1 MRLEAGRVRT
11 IICKSNSGSNH
22 RVNATTP
29 ERCMNSLPRFKPP
42 QHDFSTFPRQ
52 NQQDDVVQ
60 AELIDI
66 SLVEEAEDSVSPDST
81 LDEMASITDDSDLIE
96 DLTEAAKSGDLTLF
110 RRACARALRCHFRLD
125 SPGYMGWTAAHWA
138 AREGHVDIL
147 EHLTSLRANLDSID
161 RKGDT
166 LLHKAAANGQH
177 LACQWLLERGFNA
190 RTRNNNAF
198 TPLDLAQEH
207 IAISG
212 RNRAAL
218 QCEKILSAA
227 YSNTF

>member
-1 MRLEAGRVRT
+1 MRT

-22 RVNATTP
+22 RAKATTP
-29 ERCMNSLPRFKPP
+29 ERGMNSLARFKPP

-60 AELIDI
+60 AELIEI
-66 SLVEEAEDSVSPDST
+66 SLVEEVEDIVLPDGTS
-81 LDEMASITDDSDLIE
+81 DETADIIDDTDLIE
-96 DLTEAAKSGDLTLF
+96 ELTEAAKSGDLTLF
-110 RRACARALRCHFRLD
+110 RHACTRALRCHFRLD

-147 EHLTSLRANLDSID
+147 EHLTSVRANLDSID

-190 RTRNNNAF
+190 RTRNNNEF

-212 RNRAAL
+212 RSRAAL
-218 QCEKILSAA
+218 LCEKILSTA